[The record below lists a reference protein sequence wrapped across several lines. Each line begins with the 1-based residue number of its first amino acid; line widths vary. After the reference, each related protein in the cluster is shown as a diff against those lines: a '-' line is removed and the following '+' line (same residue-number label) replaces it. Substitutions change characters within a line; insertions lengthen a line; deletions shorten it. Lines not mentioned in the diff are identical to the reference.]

1 MPHFILE
8 YSANVREELN
18 LDDLFRALNAA
29 ALASGVFP
37 AAGIRFRAVCCED
50 YLVADAD
57 PRNAFVHL
65 AARIGAGRSLEVRKA
80 VGESMF
86 QTLTEQLAALYAA
99 RPLAIS
105 FEMSELTPGLNFK
118 QNNMHQKPDAG

>member
-8 YSANVREELN
+8 YSANVRDELN

-29 ALASGVFP
+29 ALGSGVFP

-65 AARIGAGRSLEVRKA
+65 TARIGAGRSLAARQA

-86 QTLTEQLAALYAA
+86 KTLTEQLATLYET
-99 RPLAIS
+99 RPLAVS
-105 FEMSELTPGLNFK
+105 LEMAELTPGLNFK
-118 QNNMHQKPDAG
+118 KNNMHQKPGAG